1 MFAKALAASSANPPT
16 QPGQKRTRDG
26 SASASGPA
34 EDEPSSKRRVSGGGA
49 VPTGPRAAAGSDK
62 KNLLDRMGGVQANEA
77 RQNQD
82 AYQSKIDNLT
92 QGAAAV
98 GASLGMP
105 QQQAFAPQRQQHM
118 NQQQQRGQ
126 FPNGPRH
133 NQGQMN
139 NNMGGFGGQMGMGD
153 MGMGGMGMNGM
164 NMGVQEMM
172 VSTPNRNE
180 SLSHPRARG

>member
-1 MFAKALAASSANPPT
+1 MFAKALAASSTNPPT
-16 QPGQKRTRDG
+16 QPGQKRARDG

-34 EDEPSSKRRVSGGGA
+34 EDEPSSKRRVSGGVA
-49 VPTGPRAAAGSDK
+49 VPTGPRAGAGSEK

-82 AYQSKIDNLT
+82 AFQSKIDNLT
-92 QGAAAV
+92 QGSAAV

-105 QQQAFAPQRQQHM
+105 QQQPFAPQRQQPM
-118 NQQQQRGQ
+118 NQQRGQ
-126 FPNGPRH
+126 YPNGPRH

-153 MGMGGMGMNGM
+153 MGMGGMGMGGM

-172 VSTPNRNE
+172 VSP
-180 SLSHPRARG
+180 PRAYISPSASPGS

>member
-49 VPTGPRAAAGSDK
+49 VPTGPRSAAGSDK

-105 QQQAFAPQRQQHM
+105 QQQVFAPQR
-118 NQQQQRGQ
+118 QQQQRGQ
-126 FPNGPRH
+126 FSNGPRH

-139 NNMGGFGGQMGMGD
+139 NHMGGFGGQMGMGD

-172 VSTPNRNE
+172 VSTSTRNE
-180 SLSHPRARG
+180 SLSHTCARG